1 MNSIPIKES
10 SHPAVHKFSILKGRS
25 KLYPSVVIMSYNKQL
40 KRTAKKSVDDMHRM
54 TLSIAALGEFALTA
68 TVFPVEMLCLNR
80 PPNLL

>member
-1 MNSIPIKES
+1 
-10 SHPAVHKFSILKGRS
+10 
-25 KLYPSVVIMSYNKQL
+25 MSYNKQL